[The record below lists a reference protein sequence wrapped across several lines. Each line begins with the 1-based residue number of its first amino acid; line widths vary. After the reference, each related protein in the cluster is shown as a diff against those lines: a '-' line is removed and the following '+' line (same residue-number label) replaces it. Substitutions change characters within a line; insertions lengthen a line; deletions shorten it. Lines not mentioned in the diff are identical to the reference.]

1 MEPRLDWQGVAVP
14 TFSREDINRFIRGER
29 LANPSE
35 LWFRDP
41 SYFRVGEL
49 HEHYEMWQ
57 QIAGDQPN
65 PQQLHILS
73 WIRDQV
79 SIF

>member
-1 MEPRLDWQGVAVP
+1 MVVWLGTTSGLAGGGSSDIFQG
-14 TFSREDINRFIRGER
+14 GR